1 MSQAAAR
8 RYDFSLNPTAAVA
21 LHHVGEEAEPVLVI
35 DGLMRTPAAMVD
47 FAARDAEFADAAAGE
62 NFYPGVQAPAPLDYV
77 GLIGR
82 ALAPLIQKAFDVPR
96 ARPSGASCNLSLVT
110 RPPEALNL
118 AQRLPHVD
126 TVDPLQFA
134 VLHFFCDPKFGGT
147 AFYRHRS
154 TGFETLTPERLD
166 AHRAFLDRDVA
177 RHPPPP
183 GYVTG
188 DTPIYQQT
196 AAFEARFNRIL
207 VYRSRVFHS
216 GQVAAAAGL
225 SRDPRQGRLTAN
237 IFVTYRDPGAERA

>member
-1 MSQAAAR
+1 VSDAAAR
-8 RYDFSLNPTAAVA
+8 YDFGLNPTAAVA
-21 LHHVGEEAEPVLVI
+21 LHHVGEEAEPVLVV
-35 DGLMRTPAAMVD
+35 DGLMRDPAAMVE
-47 FAARDAEFADAAAGE
+47 FAARHAEFGEVARGE
-62 NFYPGVQAPAPLDYV
+62 NFYPGVQAPAPLEYV

-82 ALAPLIQKAFDVPR
+82 ALTPLIQKAFGLPR
-96 ARPSGASCNLSLVT
+96 ARPTGASCKLSLVT
-110 RPPEALNL
+110 LPPAALNL
-118 AQRLPHVD
+118 AQRLPHID

-134 VLHFFCDPKFGGT
+134 VLHFFCAPRFGGA

-166 AHRAFLDRDVA
+166 AHRAFLERDLS
-177 RHPPPP
+177 RHPPPAA
-183 GYVTG
+183 YVTG

-216 GQVAAAAGL
+216 GQVDAAAGL

-237 IFVTYRDPGAERA
+237 VFITYRDG